1 MNPVLHW
8 RKSTYSD
15 GGAGDTCVEIAELP
29 LRTAVRDSK
38 LPARAALSFPTSSFS
53 AFVTALNAGDLQR
66 G

>member
-29 LRTAVRDSK
+29 LRVAVRDSK
-38 LPARAALSFPTSSFS
+38 LPARATLSFPAASFS
-53 AFVTALNAGDLQR
+53 AFVSALNSGAPKR